1 MSYNKFATNCPKFA
15 IGCCKKD
22 DSNPCPY
29 YYHKTCD
36 RNYLCDDPDC
46 KYGHG
51 VSVAK
56 REIIY
61 YIDQNNYR
69 EDYFNA
75 NAKDKCKMPINCIN
89 KDCNLEHR
97 YEYEH
102 RAFIYMIVDNTMN
115 DDTAWDKYC
124 SKYVDGKSRS
134 NTSLS
139 NSSTVCP
146 VATSP
151 AISSTSSTNCFP
163 PPTPL
168 TNSYASL
175 FKNKKEEKEEEDIQT
190 DDDMVKMM
198 DEMMSIR
205 KEMTINT
212 KHKDDIKQKIKK
224 LEEEL
229 EQVEKKISD
238 NKDQLK
244 VLATK
249 VVDF

>member
-1 MSYNKFATNCPKFA
+1 MMSYNRFAKNCPKFA

-36 RNYLCDDPDC
+36 KNYLCDDPNC

-51 VSVAK
+51 ISVNK

-61 YIDQNNYR
+61 YIEQDKYR
-69 EDYFNA
+69 EDYFSA
-75 NAKDKCKMPINCIN
+75 NAVDKCKMSMNCIN

-97 YEYEH
+97 YDYED
-102 RAFIYMIVDNTMN
+102 RKFIYMIADNTMS
-115 DDTAWDKYC
+115 DDTAWDEYY
-124 SKYVDGKSRS
+124 SKYLDGKSRS
-134 NTSLS
+134 DTTLS
-139 NSSTVCP
+139 NSSTICP

-151 AISSTSSTNCFP
+151 AVSSASSTNCFP
-163 PPTPL
+163 SPTPL

-175 FKNKKEEKEEEDIQT
+175 FKKKKEEDIQT

-198 DEMMSIR
+198 DEMMTIR
-205 KEMTINT
+205 KEMAINT

-229 EQVEKKISD
+229 EQVEKKVSD
-238 NKDQLK
+238 NKNQLK